1 MGDHKL
7 ALKTNVKYCSIMYLL
22 NPGIP
27 GIIPGYTRHKWDN
40 AFIGPRYTCQMSVNE
55 LLQEIV
61 ETVKAVYSQSLIN
74 RSLRM
79 YQEIHPNVGQLAL
92 VVLNSILP

>member
-1 MGDHKL
+1 
-7 ALKTNVKYCSIMYLL
+7 
-22 NPGIP
+22 
-27 GIIPGYTRHKWDN
+27 
-40 AFIGPRYTCQMSVNE
+40 MSVNE

-61 ETVKAVYSQSLIN
+61 ETVEAVYSQSLIN